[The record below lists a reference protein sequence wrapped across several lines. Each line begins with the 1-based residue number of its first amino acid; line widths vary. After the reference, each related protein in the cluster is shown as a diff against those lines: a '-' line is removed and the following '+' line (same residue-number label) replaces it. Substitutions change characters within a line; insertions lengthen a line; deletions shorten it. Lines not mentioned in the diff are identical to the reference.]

1 MPVDHPWLMV
11 ILLFPIAILVGAGLA
26 MFSASLQVV
35 WVTAKFSIERPSSL
49 TDWLARMLT
58 MMVMVFL
65 ASLIAMVGVIALWLA
80 WQLVELWL

>member
-1 MPVDHPWLMV
+1 MV